1 MATIETEISDRNA
14 FQSILDEN
22 EGIVL
27 IKFGASWCKPCKEI
41 GPFVKEMVNKLPNT
55 FTVYDLDVDDNF
67 EVYGFLK
74 SKKMVSGI
82 PTLLAYYRQNK
93 TFASNQCVSGT
104 DEKAYK
110 QFFVNCISE
119 SVRYK

>member
-1 MATIETEISDRNA
+1 MATIKTKISDRTA
-14 FQSILDEN
+14 FQDILDKN
-22 EGIVL
+22 EGIIL
-27 IKFGASWCKPCKEI
+27 IKFGASWCNPCKKI

-67 EVYGFLK
+67 ELYGFLK
-74 SKKMVSGI
+74 SKKMVTGI

-93 TFASNQCVSGT
+93 TFASNQCISGT
-104 DEKAYK
+104 DEKEYK

-119 SVRYK
+119 SIKYK